1 MRQIIQALVGAGLIL
16 ALAWAANYALAST
29 TYPPVAYLAGQL
41 GLASGQ
47 QLPKG
52 VIYNGHPFY
61 FYIVGA
67 HERGNGRYIVEL
79 QAR

>member
-1 MRQIIQALVGAGLIL
+1 MRQIIQALVGAALIL
-16 ALAWAANYALAST
+16 ALAWATNYALASAA
-29 TYPPVAYLAGQL
+29 YPPIAYLSSQL
-41 GLASGQ
+41 GIGSGQ

-52 VIYNGHPFY
+52 IIYNGRPFF